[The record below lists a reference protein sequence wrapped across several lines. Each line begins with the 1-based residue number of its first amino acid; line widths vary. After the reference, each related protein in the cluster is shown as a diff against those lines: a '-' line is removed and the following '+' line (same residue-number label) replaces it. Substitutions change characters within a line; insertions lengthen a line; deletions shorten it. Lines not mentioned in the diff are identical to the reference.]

1 MIIIS
6 IFGGLG
12 NQMFQYACGKSL
24 AEKLGVELK
33 LDISHLIDRTPRE
46 NFTYRDFELGQFQI
60 KDQIATPDE
69 VRKFIPNLWNA
80 SQFVIQFYKVIRYFN
95 GNNYYFEKKK
105 YQYENRFESIKANT
119 YLYGYFQS
127 EKYFIQNKYL
137 ITNSFKLKN
146 NLDIY
151 NNTLLSKINSENSV
165 SVHIRRGDFLQSSFN
180 LLDVK
185 SYYEKAIDFIQNKIE
200 NPVFYFFTNDF
211 EWTKENFDRFDINKT
226 IINHN
231 NGDKSYIDMILMSN
245 CKHNICANS
254 SFSWWGAWLN
264 QNQAKI
270 VITPKQWFK
279 NANSEHV
286 ENDLI
291 PESWLKI

>member
-231 NGDKSYIDMILMSN
+231 NGDKSYIDMVLMSS

-264 QNQAKI
+264 QHSDKI
-270 VITPKQWFK
+270 IIAPKQWFK
-279 NANSEHV
+279 NQE
-286 ENDLI
+286 DTFLTYDMI
-291 PESWLKI
+291 PENWLQL